1 MRHPDLTHAQV
12 ESTLTT
18 MRKRASQSNQRFVAL
33 TDEEAA
39 QELTTGETPP
49 SPNNNFGQTDP
60 DEEHSDEVMFDE
72 EGENVVVTPILPSY
86 KFLSKAMSSKSA
98 FDFGSSSLA
107 LESES
112 TPKLHDDVVTK
123 PGPSNY
129 PVNPDHNHSNDSTSS
144 LAGKHIDPFSL
155 LDIQANVFDTMK
167 KVDTIEAYVSGINSM
182 LDEKFSGLDS
192 KLDVILH
199 SL

>member
-1 MRHPDLTHAQV
+1 MR
-12 ESTLTT
+12 
-18 MRKRASQSNQRFVAL
+18 RRASQSNQPFISA
-33 TDEEAA
+33 TDEESA

-49 SPNNNFGQTDP
+49 SPNNNFRQTDP

-98 FDFGSSSLA
+98 FDFGSSSSA
-107 LESES
+107 PESES
-112 TPKLHDDVVTK
+112 TPKLHDDAATK
-123 PGPSNY
+123 PSPSNH
-129 PVNPDHNHSNDSTSS
+129 PVNPEHNHSNDSTGSS
-144 LAGKHIDPFSL
+144 AGKHINPFTL

-167 KVDTIEAYVSGINSM
+167 KVDTIKAYVSGINSK
-182 LDEKFSGLDS
+182 LDEKVSGLDS
-192 KLDVILH
+192 NLDVILH